1 MKKINIIKESKDFEN
16 IINKGKF
23 IRNHYYILYYLKND
37 DNKYYRF
44 GISVGKK
51 ISNRAVIRNKLKRR
65 LKTIIDNNK
74 NFYQNNQDY
83 IIIMKRSC
91 LEASFNELE
100 NSFLDLI
107 NKLKKGDINEKK
119 Q

>member
-1 MKKINIIKESKDFEN
+1 MKKINIIKESKDCES
-16 IINKGKF
+16 IIHKGKCS
-23 IRNHYYILYYLKND
+23 RYKYYILYYFKND
-37 DNKYYRF
+37 NNKYYRF

-65 LKTIIDNNK
+65 LKTIIDNHK

-91 LEASFNELE
+91 LEASFQELE
-100 NSFLDLI
+100 NNFIDLI
-107 NKLKKGDINEKK
+107 NKVKKGDINEK
-119 Q
+119 